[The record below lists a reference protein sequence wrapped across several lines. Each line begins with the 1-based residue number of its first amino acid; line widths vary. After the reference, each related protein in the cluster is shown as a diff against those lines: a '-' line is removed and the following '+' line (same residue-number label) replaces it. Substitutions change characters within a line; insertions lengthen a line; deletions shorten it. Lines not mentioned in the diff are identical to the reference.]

1 MKTFKD
7 FLDESSKPTKEHK
20 DSKGNVLQH
29 GDHILNPHTGDIGI
43 FDHDSPKKKPKIRW
57 HDGGSVSAERLGPLS
72 DWWHKIPEDEFNERA
87 EKLNK
92 SKQSHDELKRI
103 LKRFK

>member
-29 GDHILNPHTGDIGI
+29 GDYLHNPHTGDIGV

-57 HDGGSVSAERLGPLS
+57 HDGGSVSAERAGIS
-72 DWWHKIPEDEFNERA
+72 DWWHKIPEDEFDKHAER
-87 EKLNK
+87 LNK
-92 SKQSHDELKRI
+92 SKEFHDELKSI
-103 LKRFK
+103 VKRFK